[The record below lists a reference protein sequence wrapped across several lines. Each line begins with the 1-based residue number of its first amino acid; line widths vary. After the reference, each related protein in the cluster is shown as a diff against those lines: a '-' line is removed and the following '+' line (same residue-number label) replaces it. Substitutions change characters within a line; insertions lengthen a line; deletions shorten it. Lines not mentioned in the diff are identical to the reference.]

1 MADLISN
8 ITSLPECVNGHVN
21 TTPLY
26 IKVAAAVT
34 CVLSMCGALLIIFSY
49 ICFKEMRTKAREIL
63 VHISIADFI
72 VSCANFIG
80 IAVDFNSLLAPLF
93 SLKPDSITP
102 YLQTVNG
109 FCVAQAFFSM
119 FGGLGSILW
128 TTAMAVYFYLRVM
141 STKKEVA
148 QYSVYASY
156 VLCYGGSLFMTAWF
170 TATKRLG
177 HTPVGGSGWCS
188 LIISEDGNT
197 DHFTLF
203 FGGTLWLYFTF
214 ILLPILCISLL
225 IQLKLQVSLIT
236 SPFSNSLIVNILY
249 EYRQH

>member
-1 MADLISN
+1 MEVISN
-8 ITSLPECVNGHVN
+8 VTGLPVCVGGHVN

-26 IKVAAAVT
+26 IKVVAAVT

-63 VHISIADFI
+63 VHISVADFI
-72 VSCANFIG
+72 VSCSNFIG
-80 IAVDFNSLLAPLF
+80 IAVDFNYLLAPLF
-93 SLKPDSITP
+93 YKNPDLISP
-102 YLQTVNG
+102 HLHTVNG

-141 STKKEVA
+141 SMEKKTA

-156 VLCYGGSLFMTAWF
+156 VLCYGGSLLMTVWF
-170 TATKRLG
+170 AATNKLG

-188 LIISEDGNT
+188 LIITNTDGRT
-197 DHFTLF
+197 DHFALF

-214 ILLPILCISLL
+214 ILLPVLCISLL
-225 IQLKLQVSLIT
+225 IHLKLQVSSI
-236 SPFSNSLIVNILY
+236 NK
-249 EYRQH
+249 

>member
-1 MADLISN
+1 MADAISN
-8 ITSLPECVNGHVN
+8 ASILTLPACVDGHVN

-26 IKVAAAVT
+26 IKVVAAIT

-63 VHISIADFI
+63 VHISVADFI

-80 IAVDFNSLLAPLF
+80 IAVDFNHLLAPLF
-93 SLKPDSITP
+93 SPHLTITP
-102 YLQTVNG
+102 YLETVNG

-141 STKKEVA
+141 STKKETA

-156 VLCYGGSLFMTAWF
+156 VLCYGGSLLMTTWF
-170 TATKRLG
+170 TVTKRLG

-188 LIISEDGNT
+188 LIITKGDGNT

-225 IQLKLQVSLIT
+225 IKLKLQVSLIG
-236 SPFSNSLIVNILY
+236 SLCFSIMGFQIIVDY
-249 EYRQH
+249 K